1 MAACLVT
8 ISGSS
13 GLLKLNYTISAV
25 AYSIET
31 GVGTLYI
38 EDTATGITYTTLSG
52 NVTAASSCLTIT
64 AAPSVCNLLMWKGL
78 LTNPAG
84 YIADAI
90 ILGSET
96 TLITQTS
103 WPNSGRALIDNI
115 NNVTYD
121 KVKVIGFKNNSSYV
135 NDIYNY
141 EYYYIL
147 RTLGTDTPMLRVR
160 NFDSTGYIYIPSTLL
175 ANCTIPSDYELIT
188 PCYSQTPITTTTT
201 ITPTTTTTTTANACK
216 VYTVII
222 SKEDIGNSTGN
233 TVGSNN
239 NKVFVVFTNCAG
251 VVTTNSYVIDGLE
264 SSICVLSSSTP
275 AAYYYQN
282 DIQTSGTSVITDT
295 GTSCTS

>member
-38 EDTATGITYTTLSG
+38 ESTATGVTYTTLSG

-78 LTNPAG
+78 STDPQG
-84 YIADAI
+84 YVADAI

-96 TLITQTS
+96 TLITETS
-103 WPNSGRALIDNI
+103 WPNSRSTLIDSI
-115 NNVTYD
+115 NNLSYD
-121 KVKVIGFKNNSSYV
+121 KVKVIGYKTGG
-135 NDIYNY
+135 NY
-141 EYYYIL
+141 DFETYYIL
-147 RTLGTDTPMLRVR
+147 RTLGIDTPILRVR

-175 ANCTIPSDYELIT
+175 ADCTLPSGYDLIT

-201 ITPTTTTTTTANACK
+201 IVPTTTTTTTANACK
-216 VYTVII
+216 VYTIVVT
-222 SKEDIGNSTGN
+222 KEDIGNSTGN
-233 TVGSNN
+233 TVTSNN

-282 DIQTSGTSVITDT
+282 DIQVSGTSVITDT